1 MGAINIIIILNAYFP
16 QAIETCEFGY
26 ENKAKDVCINPY
38 HYRRIDSAP
47 ILPPVLVPRF
57 PMNNGQSS
65 WKPIPEPTLPYNQT
79 INVTPRSNYRF
90 NSLSP
95 AGGIGENMSVMG
107 HGQQIGLQPHSPHG
121 RPPTPGQN
129 VLSPKTGSVTSPTS
143 CMSSPGAQSADYSSY
158 GSPGHFATPQT
169 YTNDQGTSCVYSTAS
184 HTSYPNSPNYVQPPS
199 PYPTAVDQKPHNGV
213 EYSEV
218 RMEQP
223 SVWANFTYYEL
234 NTRVGDP
241 FTLVPFSSS

>member
-1 MGAINIIIILNAYFP
+1 M
-16 QAIETCEFGY
+16 
-26 ENKAKDVCINPY
+26 CINPY

-65 WKPIPEPTLPYNQT
+65 WKPIPDPPLPYNQT

-95 AGGIGENMSVMG
+95 GGENMSVMG
-107 HGQQIGLQPHSPHG
+107 HGQQIGGVQPLSPHG
-121 RPPTPGQN
+121 GPPTPAQN
-129 VLSPKTGSVTSPTS
+129 TVLSPKTVTSPAS
-143 CMSSPGAQSADYSSY
+143 CLSSPGAQSGADYTSY
-158 GSPGHFATPQT
+158 GSPGQQAPPPQPQFQPPQT
-169 YTNDQGTSCVYSTAS
+169 YSTEQGTSCVYSTAS
-184 HTSYPNSPNYVQPPS
+184 HTSYPNSPNYVQSPS
-199 PYPTAVDQKPHNGV
+199 PYPTAVDQKPHNGA

-223 SVWANFTYYEL
+223 SVWASFTYYEL

-241 FTLVPFSSS
+241 FK